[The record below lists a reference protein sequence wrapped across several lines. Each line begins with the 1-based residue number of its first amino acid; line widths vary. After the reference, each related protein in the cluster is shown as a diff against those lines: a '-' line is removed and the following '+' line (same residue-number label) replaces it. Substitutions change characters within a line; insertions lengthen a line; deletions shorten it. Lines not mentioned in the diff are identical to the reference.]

1 MCHPA
6 QSEVVG
12 VQVIEPLTWEATY
25 ALAEALMQR
34 HAGVDLAAV
43 SLSDI
48 HRWVLALSG
57 FDDDPALANDD
68 VLLAIYRE
76 WLELTL
82 EAQG

>member
-12 VQVIEPLTWEATY
+12 VQVMEPLTWEATY
-25 ALAEALMQR
+25 ALAEALMQQYP
-34 HAGVDLAAV
+34 AVDLAMF
-43 SLSDI
+43 SLADVY
-48 HRWVLALSG
+48 RWVLVLPG

-76 WLELTL
+76 WLEMTL
-82 EAQG
+82 ETRG